1 MHQRFGTPHLA
12 WEAYEARRVENR
24 VNRLPYIPPNNDVN
38 ITPPCCRSRYPLSM
52 PSTPT
57 QDHVLSIGPPRSVA
71 STRFLNRNP
80 SPVRS
85 THITLPSA
93 QSSTHNPC
101 VAASIA
107 HSSNQSGSPCPD
119 HTRHPLKPK
128 PRILTGGSNDRCLI
142 PGFSSPKPHVAAYP
156 SSTRRSAQT
165 FTAGDTSSGSITAST
180 TGADR
185 TPGQSF
191 ATEDILSLSP
201 IPLASSAGADAV
213 SVSVSPS
220 PAVPVT
226 YVKVIRQ
233 FGSASNLPFRRITS
247 EDDPW
252 EGEAEAYVVFK
263 GTVPGVYRTW

>member
-1 MHQRFGTPHLA
+1 
-12 WEAYEARRVENR
+12 
-24 VNRLPYIPPNNDVN
+24 
-38 ITPPCCRSRYPLSM
+38 M

-57 QDHVLSIGPPRSVA
+57 QDRVLSISPPRSVT

-85 THITLPSA
+85 TYFTLPSA
-93 QSSTHNPC
+93 QPSTRNPC

-119 HTRHPLKPK
+119 HTRHPPKPE
-128 PRILTGGSNDRCLI
+128 PRILTGGSNHRRLI
-142 PGFSSPKPHVAAYP
+142 PGFTSPKPHAAAYP
-156 SSTRRSAQT
+156 STRHSVQT
-165 FTAGDTSSGSITAST
+165 FTAGDTSSGSITLSALT
-180 TGADR
+180 IGADR
-185 TPGQSF
+185 TPGQSV
-191 ATEDILSLSP
+191 AAEDISSLSP
-201 IPLASSAGADAV
+201 TPLASSEGADAVSV

-233 FGSASNLPFRRITS
+233 FGSAINLPFRRITS